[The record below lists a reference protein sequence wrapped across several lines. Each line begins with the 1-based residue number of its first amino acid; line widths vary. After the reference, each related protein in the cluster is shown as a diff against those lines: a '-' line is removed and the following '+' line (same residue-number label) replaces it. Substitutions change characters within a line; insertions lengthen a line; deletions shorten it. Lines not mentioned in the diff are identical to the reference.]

1 MKVLRDLGL
10 NINEDIF
17 ISGLTSSSGLIEK
30 DQCFIALQGLRSH
43 GLDYIDEAIAN
54 GASCVLHDKENYNE
68 QHKIPCF
75 FIEDLFK
82 RQKEICL
89 NFYNIREKNLKFL
102 IFTGTNGKTST
113 AFFSYQILLKTN
125 KDALLAGTL
134 GLESKTRFKETSNTT
149 PNLFELFEFISGE
162 KYEDDLFVC
171 IEASSHALEQ
181 NRLIGL
187 SLIHI

>member
-68 QHKIPCF
+68 PVSYTHLTLP
-75 FIEDLFK
+75 
-82 RQKEICL
+82 
-89 NFYNIREKNLKFL
+89 
-102 IFTGTNGKTST
+102 TN
-113 AFFSYQILLKTN
+113 
-125 KDALLAGTL
+125 
-134 GLESKTRFKETSNTT
+134 
-149 PNLFELFEFISGE
+149 
-162 KYEDDLFVC
+162 C
-171 IEASSHALEQ
+171 
-181 NRLIGL
+181 
-187 SLIHI
+187 

>member
-75 FIEDLFK
+75 FIEDFK
-82 RQKEICL
+82 GK
-89 NFYNIREKNLKFL
+89 RELS
-102 IFTGTNGKTST
+102 ITN
-113 AFFSYQILLKTN
+113 
-125 KDALLAGTL
+125 L
-134 GLESKTRFKETSNTT
+134 GLNVLPFVAIRFIA
-149 PNLFELFEFISGE
+149 FM
-162 KYEDDLFVC
+162 
-171 IEASSHALEQ
+171 A
-181 NRLIGL
+181 
-187 SLIHI
+187 

>member
-68 QHKIPCF
+68 QHKI
-75 FIEDLFK
+75 
-82 RQKEICL
+82 CL
-89 NFYNIREKNLKFL
+89 LY
-102 IFTGTNGKTST
+102 TSP
-113 AFFSYQILLKTN
+113 SPRDRLL
-125 KDALLAGTL
+125 
-134 GLESKTRFKETSNTT
+134 SRM
-149 PNLFELFEFISGE
+149 P
-162 KYEDDLFVC
+162 
-171 IEASSHALEQ
+171 SSA
-181 NRLIGL
+181 
-187 SLIHI
+187 

>member
-54 GASCVLHDKENYNE
+54 GASWSCMIK
-68 QHKIPCF
+68 KIIIATQDTMF
-75 FIEDLFK
+75 FLEDLFK

-113 AFFSYQILLKTN
+113 AFFSYQI
-125 KDALLAGTL
+125 
-134 GLESKTRFKETSNTT
+134 
-149 PNLFELFEFISGE
+149 
-162 KYEDDLFVC
+162 Y
-171 IEASSHALEQ
+171 
-181 NRLIGL
+181 
-187 SLIHI
+187 

>member
-75 FIEDLFK
+75 FIEDLFAF
-82 RQKEICL
+82 
-89 NFYNIREKNLKFL
+89 NFNFTPKLL
-102 IFTGTNGKTST
+102 IFW
-113 AFFSYQILLKTN
+113 
-125 KDALLAGTL
+125 AGSIKVLPT
-134 GLESKTRFKETSNTT
+134 
-149 PNLFELFEFISGE
+149 
-162 KYEDDLFVC
+162 
-171 IEASSHALEQ
+171 
-181 NRLIGL
+181 
-187 SLIHI
+187 